1 MKRKHEF
8 KPIYLPAGSQLPIN
22 VYIYF
27 SVGKQPLVRVYKK
40 GVNDGKVYSPEVVP
54 ETFSDEDGYCER
66 ILLQPS
72 SGDPFVTTED
82 FWIYINPMDVK

>member
-8 KPIYLPAGSQLPIN
+8 KPIHLPIGSQLPIN

-27 SVGKQPLVRVYKK
+27 SVGKQPLVRVYSA
-40 GVNDGKVYSPEVVP
+40 GDNGGKVYSPLIVP
-54 ETFSDEDGYCER
+54 ETFADADGYCER

-72 SGDPFVTTED
+72 SGDPFETTEE